1 MLLMSLTIVLI
12 VIYIF
17 YIIEYRRLRRKEKK
31 VEELLDCLINYEEEH
46 SNNYKKLIEKTN
58 EVIKANRFIVSI
70 YNKNAE
76 KVKRLELILNKT
88 KKFRV
93 KKKLEKRIARNGV

>member
-70 YNKNAE
+70 YNKNVE

>member
-1 MLLMSLTIVLI
+1 MLSMILSIVLI
-12 VIYIF
+12 IIYIF
-17 YIIEYRRLRRKEKK
+17 YITEYRKLIRKEKK
-31 VEELLDCLINYEEEH
+31 VEELLECLIKCEEEH

-58 EVIKANRFIVSI
+58 EVIKANRLIVSI
-70 YNKNAE
+70 YNKNIE
-76 KVKRLELILNKT
+76 KVKSLELILNKT

>member
-1 MLLMSLTIVLI
+1 MILMSLTIVLI

-17 YIIEYRRLRRKEKK
+17 DVIEYRKLRRKEKK
-31 VEELLDCLINYEEEH
+31 IEELLDCLINYEEEC
-46 SNNYKKLIEKTN
+46 SNNYKKLIGRTN

-70 YNKNAE
+70 YNKNVE

>member
-1 MLLMSLTIVLI
+1 MISMILSIVLI
-12 VIYIF
+12 IIYIF
-17 YIIEYRRLRRKEKK
+17 YIIEYRKLRRKEKK
-31 VEELLDCLINYEEEH
+31 VEELLDCLIKYEEDH
-46 SNNYKKLIEKTN
+46 SNNYTKLIERTN
-58 EVIKANRFIVSI
+58 EVIRANRFIVSI
-70 YNKNAE
+70 YNKNVE

>member
-1 MLLMSLTIVLI
+1 MLLMSLSIMLI
-12 VIYIF
+12 IIYIF

-31 VEELLDCLINYEEEH
+31 IEELLDCLINYEEEH

-70 YNKNAE
+70 YNKNVE

-93 KKKLEKRIARNGV
+93 KKKLEKRIARNEV

>member
-1 MLLMSLTIVLI
+1 MLLMSLKIVLI
-12 VIYIF
+12 VISIF
-17 YIIEYRRLRRKEKK
+17 DVIEYRKLRRKEKK

-58 EVIKANRFIVSI
+58 EVIKANRLIVSI
-70 YNKNAE
+70 YNKNIE
-76 KVKRLELILNKT
+76 KVKSLELILNKT

>member
-1 MLLMSLTIVLI
+1 MLLRSLPIVFI
-12 VIYIF
+12 IIYIF
-17 YIIEYRRLRRKEKK
+17 YIIEYRRLRQKEKK
-31 VEELLDCLINYEEEH
+31 VEELLKCLISYEEEH

-70 YNKNAE
+70 YNKNVE